1 VAVPDRTRARALT
14 AARAGFAA
22 VVVAAGVSGLAL
34 LVWPDET
41 GEFFSWGLG
50 PPPLASLVGGLYL
63 ASAVTFAVAIRLPW
77 RDARSLVVASVALTA
92 PTLIATFIHLEVF
105 DFGRWQ
111 AVAWLVLFMAAP
123 PFWTAMLVVNRVSL
137 SGNENRVWWPVAA
150 ALLALA
156 GLLVVLAIV
165 LWIDPA
171 AGARVLPFE
180 PSPLGGRF
188 IGCWAAFLAVMASWA
203 ALRPA
208 EARLPVIALAAY
220 PTGALVA
227 GIRSLPDLS
236 PPGARWAYLAV
247 LGISAVA
254 FVLWLLQAGSRD
266 RHHVTGS
273 SQ

>member
-1 VAVPDRTRARALT
+1 
-14 AARAGFAA
+14 
-22 VVVAAGVSGLAL
+22 
-34 LVWPDET
+34 
-41 GEFFSWGLG
+41 
-50 PPPLASLVGGLYL
+50 
-63 ASAVTFAVAIRLPW
+63 
-77 RDARSLVVASVALTA
+77 
-92 PTLIATFIHLEVF
+92 
-105 DFGRWQ
+105 
-111 AVAWLVLFMAAP
+111 
-123 PFWTAMLVVNRVSL
+123 
-137 SGNENRVWWPVAA
+137 
-150 ALLALA
+150 
-156 GLLVVLAIV
+156 
-165 LWIDPA
+165 
-171 AGARVLPFE
+171 
-180 PSPLGGRF
+180 
-188 IGCWAAFLAVMASWA
+188 MASWA